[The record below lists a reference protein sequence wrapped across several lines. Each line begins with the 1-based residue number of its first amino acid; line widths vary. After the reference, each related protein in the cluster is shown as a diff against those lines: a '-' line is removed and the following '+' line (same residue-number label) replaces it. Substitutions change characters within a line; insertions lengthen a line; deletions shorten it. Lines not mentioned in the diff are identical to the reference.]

1 MDKVRRCGKNTD
13 MDSEELRA
21 AINLLMAEM
30 ETEPD
35 DLHEVH
41 LRLLELL
48 DQLRATGA
56 DLPEDL
62 VELERRL
69 GEDEMGAPIEE
80 DTEPGAPA

>member
-1 MDKVRRCGKNTD
+1 MVTYMDTT
-13 MDSEELRA
+13 ELRA
-21 AINLLMAEM
+21 AINLLVAQM

-48 DQLRATGA
+48 GQLRATGA
-56 DLPEDL
+56 DLPSDL

-69 GEDEMGAPIEE
+69 AEDVEGT
-80 DTEPGAPA
+80 TE